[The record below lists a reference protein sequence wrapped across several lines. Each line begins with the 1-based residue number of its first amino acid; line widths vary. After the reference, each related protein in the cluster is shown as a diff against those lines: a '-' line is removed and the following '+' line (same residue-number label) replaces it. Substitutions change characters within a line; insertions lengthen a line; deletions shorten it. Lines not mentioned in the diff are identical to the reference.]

1 MTYRSLHP
9 SRDKYSRTGFL
20 LPCRAAFTDIHLVLT
35 RSGLESEVWGKNPGS
50 VVLAGMKST
59 NPISFPTRRQTL
71 APLIHE

>member
-1 MTYRSLHP
+1 
-9 SRDKYSRTGFL
+9 
-20 LPCRAAFTDIHLVLT
+20 VLT